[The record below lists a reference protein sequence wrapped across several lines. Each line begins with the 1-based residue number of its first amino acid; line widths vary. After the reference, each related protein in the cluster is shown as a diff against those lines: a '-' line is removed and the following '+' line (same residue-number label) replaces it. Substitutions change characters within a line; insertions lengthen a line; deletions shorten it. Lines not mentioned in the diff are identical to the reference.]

1 MDICRLFHKKSKKRK
16 EQKILLITQ
25 SFPQSPQ
32 VFPQGFSTGGAC
44 CGYAVLVHIKRSDTL
59 RRISHFSAGR
69 GFYHEHFFV
78 QKLGLD
84 NSPCRPRRPPTGA
97 GWPGRSFL
105 RPERQKILKKG
116 LILSRQG
123 VIMRICMENEQKEV
137 ESMPHIKPS
146 SEGFYLT
153 KRGKKVNIDNL
164 TIGEAKQI
172 AAIFNATQAQS
183 TPSPM
188 IGRKCVVRACNAGVH
203 FGTVSAHDGQQV
215 VLTDARRIHYWEKAF
230 TLSAVAK
237 HGIGGDSRISCVVPE
252 ILLTDALELIPMSE
266 KSIKS
271 LEGASVHL
279 GEDDD

>member
-1 MDICRLFHKKSKKRK
+1 M
-16 EQKILLITQ
+16 ITQ

-84 NSPCRPRRPPTGA
+84 NSPRRPRRPPTGA

-137 ESMPHIKPS
+137 ESMPNIKS
-146 SEGFYLT
+146 S
-153 KRGKKVNIDNL
+153 KKDVISS
-164 TIGEAKQI
+164 KI
-172 AAIFNATQAQS
+172 A
-183 TPSPM
+183 
-188 IGRKCVVRACNAGVH
+188 
-203 FGTVSAHDGQQV
+203 
-215 VLTDARRIHYWEKAF
+215 YEKNKADKSELKPWCPV
-230 TLSAVAK
+230 TRL
-237 HGIGGDSRISCVVPE
+237 PPT
-252 ILLTDALELIPMSE
+252 LLTRPPSRP
-266 KSIKS
+266 SIRLS
-271 LEGASVHL
+271 TRVSCTRTTLPGRRAA
-279 GEDDD
+279 

>member
-78 QKLGLD
+78 QKLGPD
-84 NSPCRPRRPPTGA
+84 NSPRRPRRPPTGA

-116 LILSRQG
+116 L
-123 VIMRICMENEQKEV
+123 
-137 ESMPHIKPS
+137 
-146 SEGFYLT
+146 T
-153 KRGKKVNIDNL
+153 KRGFCYILNKSSAMSHQKRQQLNKMESWL
-164 TIGEAKQI
+164 SGRRRTIGNRVGVMSVSRVQI
-172 AAIFNATQAQS
+172 PN
-183 TPSPM
+183 SP
-188 IGRKCVVRACNAGVH
+188 
-203 FGTVSAHDGQQV
+203 
-215 VLTDARRIHYWEKAF
+215 
-230 TLSAVAK
+230 
-237 HGIGGDSRISCVVPE
+237 P
-252 ILLTDALELIPMSE
+252 
-266 KSIKS
+266 
-271 LEGASVHL
+271 
-279 GEDDD
+279 

>member
-84 NSPCRPRRPPTGA
+84 NSPRRPRRPPTGA

-137 ESMPHIKPS
+137 ESMP
-146 SEGFYLT
+146 
-153 KRGKKVNIDNL
+153 N
-164 TIGEAKQI
+164 
-172 AAIFNATQAQS
+172 
-183 TPSPM
+183 
-188 IGRKCVVRACNAGVH
+188 
-203 FGTVSAHDGQQV
+203 
-215 VLTDARRIHYWEKAF
+215 
-230 TLSAVAK
+230 
-237 HGIGGDSRISCVVPE
+237 
-252 ILLTDALELIPMSE
+252 
-266 KSIKS
+266 IKS
-271 LEGASVHL
+271 SKKDVISSKIAYEKNKADKSELKTNL
-279 GEDDD
+279 K

>member
-84 NSPCRPRRPPTGA
+84 NSPRRPRRPPTGA

-123 VIMRICMENEQKEV
+123 VIMLSVWKTNRRRWNPCPISSPLRRM
-137 ESMPHIKPS
+137 SFLPRSLTRRTRLTSPS
-146 SEGFYLT
+146 
-153 KRGKKVNIDNL
+153 
-164 TIGEAKQI
+164 
-172 AAIFNATQAQS
+172 
-183 TPSPM
+183 
-188 IGRKCVVRACNAGVH
+188 
-203 FGTVSAHDGQQV
+203 
-215 VLTDARRIHYWEKAF
+215 
-230 TLSAVAK
+230 
-237 HGIGGDSRISCVVPE
+237 
-252 ILLTDALELIPMSE
+252 
-266 KSIKS
+266 
-271 LEGASVHL
+271 
-279 GEDDD
+279 